1 VITNAIIPLFL
12 SDISGT
18 EVLVIFLFILI
29 FFGSKSI
36 PTMARTFGR
45 AMREIRNASADLQ
58 NEIKKSGLDVKNDL
72 NLSAIIQ
79 KTEEEIE
86 QPLDQ
91 VMVDIKETVH
101 YGSANLNEA
110 ASNLNE
116 TIPSAIETSKNLL
129 DNSEHQEQKEK
140 IDISKD
146 TVVKNESNGES
157 RNHNG

>member
-1 VITNAIIPLFL
+1 MITNAIIPLFL

-45 AMREIRNASADLQ
+45 AMREIRNASSDLQ

-110 ASNLNE
+110 ANNFNE
-116 TIPSAIETSKNLL
+116 TIPSAIETTENVL
-129 DNSEHQEQKEK
+129 DNREHQEI

-146 TVVKNESNGES
+146 TLEKNESNGES

>member
-1 VITNAIIPLFL
+1 MIIPLFL
-12 SDISGT
+12 SDVSGT

-45 AMREIRNASADLQ
+45 AMREIKNASADLQ

-72 NLSAIIQ
+72 NLSTII
-79 KTEEEIE
+79 KKSEEEIQ

-101 YGSANLNEA
+101 YGSTNLNEA
-110 ASNLNE
+110 ADNINKSN
-116 TIPSAIETSKNLL
+116 PSTN
-129 DNSEHQEQKEK
+129 NN
-140 IDISKD
+140 SKD
-146 TVVKNESNGES
+146 ETEINTILNKVKSDSEKRKTEIKNESNG
-157 RNHNG
+157 

>member
-1 VITNAIIPLFL
+1 VITNAILPLFL
-12 SDISGT
+12 SDVSGT

-45 AMREIRNASADLQ
+45 AMREVRNASADLQ
-58 NEIKKSGLDVKNDL
+58 NEIKKSGLDMKNDL
-72 NLSAIIQ
+72 NLSSILQ
-79 KTEEEIE
+79 KTEEEIQ

-110 ASNLNE
+110 ADNFNE
-116 TIPSAIETSKNLL
+116 SIPSTIESSSMEIEPENEQQQIKLTAKL
-129 DNSEHQEQKEK
+129 QETE
-140 IDISKD
+140 IPD
-146 TVVKNESNGES
+146 KNESNG
-157 RNHNG
+157 

>member
-1 VITNAIIPLFL
+1 MINNALVPLFL
-12 SDISGT
+12 NDVSGT

-45 AMREIRNASADLQ
+45 AIREVRNASADLQ
-58 NEIKKSGLDVKNDL
+58 NELKKSGLDVKKDL

-79 KTEEEIE
+79 KTEEEIQ
-86 QPLDQ
+86 QPMDQ

-110 ASNLNE
+110 ADNINE
-116 TIPSAIETSKNLL
+116 TIPSTIENLGGETEINPTL
-129 DNSEHQEQKEK
+129 DQVKSDSE
-140 IDISKD
+140 D
-146 TVVKNESNGES
+146 TQSEIKNEPNG
-157 RNHNG
+157 

>member
-58 NEIKKSGLDVKNDL
+58 NEIKKSGLDVKSDL

-91 VMVDIKETVH
+91 VMVDIKET
-101 YGSANLNEA
+101 GMK
-110 ASNLNE
+110 
-116 TIPSAIETSKNLL
+116 PFLL
-129 DNSEHQEQKEK
+129 LLKHPK
-140 IDISKD
+140 IYLIIVNTK
-146 TVVKNESNGES
+146 S
-157 RNHNG
+157 RKKRLIFRKIQ

>member
-1 VITNAIIPLFL
+1 MINNAIVPLFL
-12 SDISGT
+12 SDVSGT

-45 AMREIRNASADLQ
+45 AMREVRNASADLQ
-58 NEIKKSGLDVKNDL
+58 NELKKSGLDVKKDL
-72 NLSAIIQ
+72 NLSAILQ
-79 KTEEEIE
+79 KTEEEIQ

-110 ASNLNE
+110 ADNLNE
-116 TIPSAIETSKNLL
+116 TIPSTIENLGGETEINTTL
-129 DNSEHQEQKEK
+129 DQVSSDSEEPQSE
-140 IDISKD
+140 I
-146 TVVKNESNGES
+146 KNESNG
-157 RNHNG
+157 

>member
-1 VITNAIIPLFL
+1 VILNAIIPLFL
-12 SDISGT
+12 SDVSGT

-45 AMREIRNASADLQ
+45 AMREVRNASADLQ
-58 NEIKKSGLDVKNDL
+58 NEIKKSGLDVKKDL
-72 NLSAIIQ
+72 NLSAILQ
-79 KTEEEIE
+79 KTEEEIQ

-110 ASNLNE
+110 ADNLNE
-116 TIPSAIETSKNLL
+116 TIPSTIENLGGETEKYPTMDQVKSDL
-129 DNSEHQEQKEK
+129 EEPQKE
-140 IDISKD
+140 I
-146 TVVKNESNGES
+146 KNQSNG
-157 RNHNG
+157 

>member
-1 VITNAIIPLFL
+1 VILNAIIPLFL
-12 SDISGT
+12 SDVSGT

-45 AMREIRNASADLQ
+45 AMREVRNASADLQ
-58 NEIKKSGLDVKNDL
+58 NEIKKSGLDVKKDL
-72 NLSAIIQ
+72 NLSAILQ
-79 KTEEEIE
+79 KTEEEIQ

-110 ASNLNE
+110 ADNLNE
-116 TIPSAIETSKNLL
+116 TIPSTIENLDGETEINPTL
-129 DNSEHQEQKEK
+129 NQVKSDSEEPQAE
-140 IDISKD
+140 I
-146 TVVKNESNGES
+146 KNETNG
-157 RNHNG
+157 

>member
-1 VITNAIIPLFL
+1 MITNAIIPLFL

-129 DNSEHQEQKEK
+129 DNSEHQEQKET

>member
-1 VITNAIIPLFL
+1 VILNAIIPLFL
-12 SDISGT
+12 SDVSGT

-45 AMREIRNASADLQ
+45 AMREVRNASADLQ
-58 NEIKKSGLDVKNDL
+58 NELKKSGLDVKKDL
-72 NLSAIIQ
+72 NLSAILQ
-79 KTEEEIE
+79 KTEEEIQ

-110 ASNLNE
+110 ADNLNE
-116 TIPSAIETSKNLL
+116 TIPSTIENLGGETEINTTL
-129 DNSEHQEQKEK
+129 NQVKSDSEEPQAE
-140 IDISKD
+140 I
-146 TVVKNESNGES
+146 KNESNG
-157 RNHNG
+157 

>member
-1 VITNAIIPLFL
+1 MINNALVPLFL
-12 SDISGT
+12 NDVSGT

-45 AMREIRNASADLQ
+45 AMREVRNASADLQ
-58 NEIKKSGLDVKNDL
+58 NELKKSGLDVKKDL

-79 KTEEEIE
+79 KTEEEIQ
-86 QPLDQ
+86 QPMDQ

-110 ASNLNE
+110 ADNINE
-116 TIPSAIETSKNLL
+116 TIPSTIENLGGETEINPTL
-129 DNSEHQEQKEK
+129 DQVKSDSE
-140 IDISKD
+140 D
-146 TVVKNESNGES
+146 TQSEIKNEPNG
-157 RNHNG
+157 

>member
-1 VITNAIIPLFL
+1 MIIPLFL
-12 SDISGT
+12 SDVSGT

-45 AMREIRNASADLQ
+45 AMREIKNASADLQ

-72 NLSAIIQ
+72 NLSTII
-79 KTEEEIE
+79 KKSEEEIQ

-101 YGSANLNEA
+101 YGSTNLNEA
-110 ASNLNE
+110 ADNINK
-116 TIPSAIETSKNLL
+116 TNPSTN
-129 DNSEHQEQKEK
+129 NN
-140 IDISKD
+140 SKD
-146 TVVKNESNGES
+146 ETEINTILNKVKSDSEKRKTEIKNESNG
-157 RNHNG
+157 

>member
-1 VITNAIIPLFL
+1 VITNAILPLFL
-12 SDISGT
+12 SDVSGT

-45 AMREIRNASADLQ
+45 AMREVRNASADLQ
-58 NEIKKSGLDVKNDL
+58 NEIKKSGLDMKNDL
-72 NLSAIIQ
+72 NLSAILQ
-79 KTEEEIE
+79 KTEEEFQ

-110 ASNLNE
+110 ADNLNE
-116 TIPSAIETSKNLL
+116 TIPSSIENSDKEIETHTKL
-129 DNSEHQEQKEK
+129 DQEKSDTGIIESE
-140 IDISKD
+140 I
-146 TVVKNESNGES
+146 KNESNG
-157 RNHNG
+157 

>member
-1 VITNAIIPLFL
+1 MITNAIIPLFL

-116 TIPSAIETSKNLL
+116 SIPSAIETSKNLL
-129 DNSEHQEQKEK
+129 DNSEHQEQKET

>member
-1 VITNAIIPLFL
+1 MINNAIVPLFL
-12 SDISGT
+12 SDVSGT

-45 AMREIRNASADLQ
+45 AMREVRNASADLQ
-58 NEIKKSGLDVKNDL
+58 NELKKSGLDVKKDL

-79 KTEEEIE
+79 KTEEEIQ

-110 ASNLNE
+110 ADNINE
-116 TIPSAIETSKNLL
+116 TIPSTLENLGGETEINQTL
-129 DNSEHQEQKEK
+129 DQVKS
-140 IDISKD
+140 DSKD
-146 TVVKNESNGES
+146 TQSEIKHEPNG
-157 RNHNG
+157 

>member
-1 VITNAIIPLFL
+1 MISNAIPPLFL
-12 SDISGT
+12 SDVSGT

-45 AMREIRNASADLQ
+45 AMREIKNASADLQ

-72 NLSAIIQ
+72 NLSVLLK
-79 KTEEEIE
+79 KTEEEIQ

-101 YGSANLNEA
+101 YGS
-110 ASNLNE
+110 SNLNAAADNFNEFNPGNAASSVEEYESNAKLDQVNPNTESFDKE
-116 TIPSAIETSKNLL
+116 T
-129 DNSEHQEQKEK
+129 
-140 IDISKD
+140 
-146 TVVKNESNGES
+146 KNELNG
-157 RNHNG
+157 

>member
-1 VITNAIIPLFL
+1 MIIPLFL
-12 SDISGT
+12 SDVSGT

-45 AMREIRNASADLQ
+45 AMREIKNASADLQ
-58 NEIKKSGLDVKNDL
+58 NEIKKSGLDVKNDM
-72 NLSAIIQ
+72 NLSAII
-79 KTEEEIE
+79 KKSEEEIQ

-110 ASNLNE
+110 ADNINKSNPSSNNNSQDEAEINTTLNKVK
-116 TIPSAIETSKNLL
+116 S
-129 DNSEHQEQKEK
+129 DSEERKTE
-140 IDISKD
+140 I
-146 TVVKNESNGES
+146 KNESNG
-157 RNHNG
+157 